1 MQPHYCWVEGRRIIS
16 SDLLAILWLIFEHPY
31 NKSSRKLL
39 RMTTSSLAWRQFNL
53 IFNQHLNM
61 LFSWC
66 YFLSTLNFTFFFL
79 CITPPPKKKLNLCY
93 QLLHFYFFLLSSRL
107 NNTDATKDIQYT
119 FQRIRIS
126 VLCQKRVN
134 YGNLGHTVTKTTV
147 AC

>member
-1 MQPHYCWVEGRRIIS
+1 M
-16 SDLLAILWLIFEHPY
+16 LLFINTKFYIF
-31 NKSSRKLL
+31 
-39 RMTTSSLAWRQFNL
+39 
-53 IFNQHLNM
+53 
-61 LFSWC
+61 LFM
-66 YFLSTLNFTFFFL
+66 YH
-79 CITPPPKKKLNLCY
+79 PPPKKKKLNLCY

>member
-79 CITPPPKKKLNLCY
+79 CITPPPKKKIKFVLPTAT
-93 QLLHFYFFLLSSRL
+93 LLFFFYFPVGWTTQMLLKIFNIHFRELESLYCVRSEW
-107 NNTDATKDIQYT
+107 TMVTWGIQ
-119 FQRIRIS
+119 
-126 VLCQKRVN
+126 
-134 YGNLGHTVTKTTV
+134 
-147 AC
+147 

>member
-1 MQPHYCWVEGRRIIS
+1 M
-16 SDLLAILWLIFEHPY
+16 LLFINTKFYIF
-31 NKSSRKLL
+31 
-39 RMTTSSLAWRQFNL
+39 
-53 IFNQHLNM
+53 
-61 LFSWC
+61 LFM
-66 YFLSTLNFTFFFL
+66 YH
-79 CITPPPKKKLNLCY
+79 PPPPQKKIKFVLPTAT
-93 QLLHFYFFLLSSRL
+93 LLFFLLSSRL